1 MKNILIILGLIVFL
15 FCESVDAGSYPYRM
29 ILIKE
34 APLPLMTVVGFFQY
48 HVVGEKE
55 TLLDIARNYGLGF
68 NEMSLFYPKIDPWI
82 PKKGTTL
89 CIPARWVLPTTRYE
103 DVVVNIPEMR
113 LYRFFKKYKMV
124 KTYPVGIGGQD
135 FETPVA
141 LSKVM
146 VLEKYPS
153 WTLPPSILET
163 HGRRVVPP
171 GPDNPLGDYWIGLSV
186 KHIGI
191 HGTDFPWSIGRQI
204 SRGCIRL
211 YPEHIIQLFKEVSA
225 GTCVEIVYEP
235 VKIGVENHTIYM
247 EVHPDVYNRIPDML
261 SYAEDLIFK
270 RGIRDKVSMDKVS
283 QCINE
288 KNGVPVPV
296 GTITEGGDS
305 LTLFN

>member
-1 MKNILIILGLIVFL
+1 
-15 FCESVDAGSYPYRM
+15 
-29 ILIKE
+29 
-34 APLPLMTVVGFFQY
+34 
-48 HVVGEKE
+48 
-55 TLLDIARNYGLGF
+55 
-68 NEMSLFYPKIDPWI
+68 
-82 PKKGTTL
+82 
-89 CIPARWVLPTTRYE
+89 
-103 DVVVNIPEMR
+103 
-113 LYRFFKKYKMV
+113 MV
-124 KTYPVGIGGQD
+124 KTYPVGIGGED

-146 VLEKYPS
+146 VMEKYPS

-211 YPEHIIQLFKEVSA
+211 YPEHIIQLFKEVNA
-225 GTCVEIVYEP
+225 GTYVEIVYEP
-235 VKIGVENHTIYM
+235 IKIGVENHTIYM
-247 EVHPDVYNRIPDML
+247 EVHPDVYNKIPDML
-261 SYAEDLIFK
+261 SYAEDLIIK

-283 QCINE
+283 QCVSE
-288 KNGVPVPV
+288 KTGVPVPV

-305 LTLFN
+305 LALFN